1 MPETAVAALFD
12 FDGTLYTGHIWQDLV
27 RHLWRT
33 GRHRRWVAAYVA
45 WNMAPMP
52 IYRLGAISQAAY
64 YQRWGET
71 TAWLVRGWILEE
83 AQDLFVRLTE
93 ERILPNLRT
102 EVLARLRDHR
112 QRDHLVALVSGT
124 FAPWL
129 EIIAQRID
137 VDHAIGTPL
146 VVGDGRYTGR
156 IVRPLCQS
164 QGKPQR
170 VQSYLAERGLAVDW
184 ISSYAYADS
193 QLDLAILGQVGHPV
207 AVYPDEVLLAEARA
221 GGWPIIG
228 DAR

>member
-1 MPETAVAALFD
+1 MPEIAVAALFD

-33 GRHRRWVAAYVA
+33 GRHRQWVAAYVA

-52 IYRLGAISQAAY
+52 VYRLGAISQAAY

-71 TAWLVRGWILEE
+71 MAWLVRGWTLED
-83 AQDLFVRLTE
+83 AQDLFAQLTE

-102 EVLARLRDHR
+102 EVLTRLREHR
-112 QRDHLVALVSGT
+112 QRGHLVALVSGT

-129 EIIAQRID
+129 EIIAHRID

-146 VVGDGRYTGR
+146 VVQDGRYSGR

-184 ISSYAYADS
+184 KSSYAYADS
-193 QLDLAILGQVGHPV
+193 QLDLALLGQVGHPV
-207 AVYPDEVLLAEARA
+207 AVYPDEVLLAGARA

-228 DAR
+228 DTR

>member
-1 MPETAVAALFD
+1 MPDAAIAALFD
-12 FDGTLYTGHIWQDLV
+12 LDGTLYTGHVWQDLT

-33 GRHRRWVAAYVA
+33 RRHRRWVAAYVT

-52 IYRLGAISQAAY
+52 LYRLGAVSQEAF

-71 TAWLVRGWILEE
+71 MAWLVRGWNLDE
-83 AQDLFVRLTE
+83 AHALFVRLTE
-93 ERILPNLRT
+93 ERVLPNLRDK
-102 EVLARLRDHR
+102 VLARLRDHR
-112 QRDHLVALVSGT
+112 QQGHLVALVSGT

-137 VDHAIGTPL
+137 ADHAIGTPL
-146 VVGDGRYTGR
+146 VIRDARYTGH

-170 VQSYLAERGLAVDW
+170 VQSYLNTQGLVVDW
-184 ISSYAYADS
+184 NGSYAYADS
-193 QLDLAILGQVGHPV
+193 QLDLALLRQVGHPV
-207 AVYPDEVLLAEARA
+207 AVYPDEVLLAEARVQ
-221 GGWPIIG
+221 GWPLIR